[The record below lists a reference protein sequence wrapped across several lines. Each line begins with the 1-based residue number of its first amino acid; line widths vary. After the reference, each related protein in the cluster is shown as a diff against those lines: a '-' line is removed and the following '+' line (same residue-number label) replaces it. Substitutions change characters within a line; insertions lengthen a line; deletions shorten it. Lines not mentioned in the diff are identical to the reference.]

1 VADTIPAGLRE
12 RKKVQTRQ
20 RLMRAAV
27 RLAAQRGW
35 ADVTVEDIAAAA
47 DVSPRTFFRY
57 FPSKVEV
64 LFADV
69 PERLMAI
76 ERTIAER
83 EPGESVLRAVRRG
96 VIEFVAGFMAEP
108 DLYVTRTRLVLADPD
123 LLGHALVH
131 FARLEEVIA
140 AAAAEELPARP
151 RDLRPKLIGTAAT
164 AAIRATSQTWVA
176 RNGAGDPREIV
187 NESFDLVERGLAA
200 D

>member
-176 RNGAGDPREIV
+176 RNGTGDPREIV